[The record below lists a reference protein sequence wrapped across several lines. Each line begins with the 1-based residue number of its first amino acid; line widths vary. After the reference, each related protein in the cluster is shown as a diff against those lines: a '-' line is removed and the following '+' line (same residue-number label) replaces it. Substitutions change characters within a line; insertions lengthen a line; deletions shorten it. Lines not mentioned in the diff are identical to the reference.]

1 MSLEFPRNIALIYF
15 ILIAIGACLAPG
27 AALFFAVKG
36 LRILK
41 RRGLPYVHLT
51 QFYFRR
57 VERIT
62 HHASRVVAAPLIAA
76 AGVSARIESTASRIG
91 KLFTRKEAS

>member
-1 MSLEFPRNIALIYF
+1 VSLDSLRNLSLIYF
-15 ILIAIGACLAPG
+15 ILIAFGAMLAPG

-41 RRGLPYVHLT
+41 RRGLPYVHLV

-57 VERIT
+57 IERMT
-62 HHASRVVAAPLIAA
+62 YRASRWITSPFIFA
-76 AGVSARIESTASRIG
+76 AGVGARIENTASRIG
-91 KLFTRKEAS
+91 KLFVRKEA